1 MQKKKL
7 LGYSFLAVVYYLIL
21 FTNMDLFKNPS
32 ISGGPCGPG
41 PVFIFFFLSPF
52 LILPV
57 LSTSFILYLKGRR
70 HHLGPLLVHFLA
82 IVFVL
87 VIAKV

>member
-7 LGYSFLAVVYYLIL
+7 IGYSVLATLYYLIL
-21 FTNMDLFKNPS
+21 FTQLDLFKNPS
-32 ISGGPCGPG
+32 IGGGPCGPG

-52 LILPV
+52 LILPF
-57 LSTSFILYLKGRR
+57 LSTAFILYLKGRR

-82 IVFVL
+82 IAFVV
-87 VIAKV
+87 VIARV

>member
-7 LGYSFLAVVYYLIL
+7 VAYSVLMIAYYLIL
-21 FTNMDLFKNPS
+21 FSAMDLFNNPS

-41 PVFIFFFLSPF
+41 PVFIFFFMSPI
-52 LILPV
+52 LILPL
-57 LSTSFILYLKGRR
+57 LSTSIILSLKGRR

-82 IVFVL
+82 ITFVL
-87 VIAKV
+87 VIAK